1 MILKMSKAS
10 IIGPQRL
17 LPEVMAFIYEAGV
30 LHIEATPEH
39 IKDTPYVKRLFLPPE
54 QKNEMAELERVIH
67 LAKKAMDILAPLF
80 VKLPPMDDRH
90 GESGIHEA
98 KRSIEEI
105 SRSVDDLDQE
115 IRGLGHQLSLYARYE
130 KIFNALSPLIAMMPQ
145 SPFNDYTG
153 VTLYKR
159 EAPLTALEEAL
170 QRMTEGRY
178 ELFKRDIDSEI
189 MACVIAYPKEFGP
202 AIKRLFQQE
211 NISELRMPADLS
223 EMPMM
228 ESFKVISAK
237 RAALPLQI
245 NSLEKRLQRLA
256 FERYGELVQC
266 HRIIEERLR
275 QMEVSSDLYGTKDT
289 FFLSGWVPE
298 EALSKFT
305 KDIKNRF
312 HDLVILDRVSPTDQE
327 RDRIPVVLNNPGFL
341 RPFEVLTRF
350 LSLPKYG
357 TLDPTPLLAIFFPI
371 FFGLILGDIGYGAIL
386 LLSSLWIRWRWKNRE
401 LLYNIGSVLTAS
413 SLAAMIFGFIFGEFF
428 GTLGE
433 SIGISPYINRSQTLI
448 PLLILSVVIGGF
460 HISLGLFIGVIIAM
474 KRREGREA
482 ITKLFKLLM
491 VFSLFTAAAS
501 FYGILSAGWGHIS
514 ILSGSGIMLALIF
527 LEKWIAPFDALKL
540 IVNLLSYARIMGFGA
555 ASLFLASIANRMATM
570 PESVILG
577 ILLGIFFHLINMIIG
592 VYAPAIQTLRLHY
605 VEFFDKFFYPGGI
618 EYKPFGKGERW

>member
-17 LPEVMAFIYEAGV
+17 LPEVMACIYEAGV
-30 LHIEATPEH
+30 LHIETTPEH
-39 IKDTPYVKRLFLPPE
+39 IKDTPYIKRLSLPPE
-54 QKNEMAELERVIH
+54 QKNEMMELERVTG
-67 LAKKAMDILAPLF
+67 LAKKTIDTLTPLF
-80 VKLPPMDDRH
+80 VKLPPVDDRH
-90 GESGIHEA
+90 GEAGIHEA
-98 KRSIEEI
+98 KRIIEEI
-105 SRSVDDLDQE
+105 SLSVDNLGQE
-115 IRGLGHQLSLYARYE
+115 ISGLGHQLSLYARYE
-130 KIFNALSPLIAMMPQ
+130 KILNALSPLIAMMPE
-145 SPFNDYTG
+145 SPFKDYTG
-153 VTLYKR
+153 ITLYKR
-159 EAPLTALEEAL
+159 EAPITALEEAL

-202 AIKRLFQQE
+202 RIKKLFQEE
-211 NISELRMPADLS
+211 NISELRMPADLAD
-223 EMPMM
+223 MPMM
-228 ESFKVISAK
+228 ESFKVISEK
-237 RAALPLQI
+237 RAVLPLQI
-245 NSLEKRLQRLA
+245 NALEKRLQRLA

-266 HRIIEERLR
+266 HRIVEERLM

-289 FFLSGWVPE
+289 FFLSGWIPE

-312 HDLVILDRVSPTDQE
+312 HDRVILGRVPPTDQE
-327 RDRIPVVLNNPGFL
+327 RDRIPVVLDNPKFL

-357 TLDPTPLLAIFFPI
+357 TLDPTPLLAIFFPL

-386 LLSSLWIRWRWKNRE
+386 LLSSLWLRWRWEDHE
-401 LLYNIGSVLTAS
+401 LLHNIGSIFMTS
-413 SLAAMIFGFIFGEFF
+413 SLAAMIFGIIFGEFF

-433 SIGISPYINRSQTLI
+433 SIGIYPYINRSQTLI
-448 PLLILSVVIGGF
+448 PLLILSVVIGGL

-482 ITKLFKLLM
+482 VTKVFKLLF

-501 FYGILSAGWGHIS
+501 FYGILPAEWGYVFV
-514 ILSGSGIMLALIF
+514 LSGSGIILALIF

-540 IVNLLSYARIMGFGA
+540 IVNVLSYARIMGFGA
-555 ASLFLASIANRMATM
+555 ASVFLASIANRLATM
-570 PESVILG
+570 PESIILG